1 MKFLDRGI
9 PQFSATIFAGLA
21 AAVCVAQGDEARA
34 GAADKK
40 LDVYWVDV
48 EGGAATLLV
57 TPAGETVLWDTGYP
71 GDRDADRVKKA
82 VTEFAGLSKIDHLI
96 ITHFHQDHYGALKD
110 IIKRVPVGTLYE
122 RDVDKA
128 PDKEKTHAEIPPY
141 KQAKVDKRVRIK
153 PGDLLPLKQ
162 APGAAKLTVQFLGME
177 EKFIKAKGSKANAVL
192 CKDNQVKDPDGGDN
206 RNSVVTLVTFGPFRF
221 FEGGDLTWNTEG
233 ALVCPTNRVGGP
245 IDVFQINHHGL
256 DQSNN
261 PVLIKTLA
269 PTVAVVNNG
278 PRKGNDPNSFAALK
292 ATPSI
297 QTIYQLHRNVRV
309 PPEGN
314 TAAELTANQ
323 NETCEGNHVKL
334 SVEPDGKKYALAV
347 PATKHEKTYET
358 RAKK

>member
-1 MKFLDRGI
+1 MKFLGRAI
-9 PQFSATIFAGLA
+9 APIFFA
-21 AAVCVAQGDEARA
+21 AICLAQGGDAAA

-82 VTEFAGLSKIDHLI
+82 VTELAGLQKIDHLI
-96 ITHFHQDHYGALKD
+96 ITHFHPDHYGALKD
-110 IIKRVPVGTLYE
+110 IVKRVPVGTLYE
-122 RDVDKA
+122 RAVDLATDKDKA
-128 PDKEKTHAEIPPY
+128 HVEMPAY
-141 KQAKVDKRVRIK
+141 QSAKVDRRVRVK
-153 PGDLLPLKQ
+153 PGDTLTLKQ
-162 APGAAKLTVQFLGME
+162 APGAARLTVQFLGME
-177 EKFIKAKGSKANAVL
+177 EKFIKAKGSKPNAAL
-192 CKDNQVKDPDGGDN
+192 CKDHKPKDPDGGDN
-206 RNSVVTLVTFGPFRF
+206 KNSVVTLVTFGPFRF

-256 DQSNN
+256 DTSNN

-292 ATPSI
+292 ATSSI
-297 QTIYQLHRNVRV
+297 QTIYQLHRNVRT

-314 TAAELTANQ
+314 TTAELTANQ

-347 PATKHEKTYET
+347 PATKHEKSYDT
-358 RAKK
+358 RAKR